1 MSFLGTKS
9 DAQKNINEVEPYNAP
24 REASS
29 PGLHGGS
36 SPGPS
41 NKLAS
46 ETMTLRKKRGE
57 DAMGSAANKG
67 SGVTRKIE

>member
-1 MSFLGTKS
+1 MSYLGTKENAKADIQS
-9 DAQKNINEVEPYNAP
+9 VEPLNAP

-29 PGLHGGS
+29 PGLMGGS
-36 SPGPS
+36 SPGPK

-57 DAMGSAANKG
+57 PAMECAANKG
-67 SGVTRKIE
+67 EGVTRKID